1 MVRKVVLQDSDSDDL
16 PQVITK
22 DKAHQAFKQQ
32 KLVIK
37 DRQPERQ
44 IKRATLFDQ
53 ELAKEDIQEVQ
64 QRIQVRQSQ
73 QELEEKIA
81 MRKS

>member
-1 MVRKVVLQDSDSDDL
+1 
-16 PQVITK
+16 
-22 DKAHQAFKQQ
+22 
-32 KLVIK
+32 
-37 DRQPERQ
+37 
-44 IKRATLFDQ
+44 LFDQ

-64 QRIQVRQSQ
+64 QRIQVKQSQ

>member
-37 DRQPERQ
+37 DRQPER
-44 IKRATLFDQ
+44 
-53 ELAKEDIQEVQ
+53 
-64 QRIQVRQSQ
+64 
-73 QELEEKIA
+73 
-81 MRKS
+81 